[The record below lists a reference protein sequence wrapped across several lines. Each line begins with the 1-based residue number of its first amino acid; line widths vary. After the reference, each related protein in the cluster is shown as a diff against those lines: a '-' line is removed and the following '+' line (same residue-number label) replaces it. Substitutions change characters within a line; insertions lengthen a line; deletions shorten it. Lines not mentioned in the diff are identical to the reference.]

1 VTDAINGK
9 LSREEAIRQCKKAGF
24 TLVNSAHRRFEAI
37 DEFAPDE
44 AIQGT
49 WGFSLSTVGNGILF
63 YAWNMHP
70 GMQMTMTIPVF
81 PTRKKLKVGDVASTG
96 CTHPVDFQRSTIS
109 VTFFVAYDQIA
120 NCWYVVRNL
129 LLDTAQSQAAD
140 NHKIIYSCDLEEEA
154 RAIERR
160 LASLVETRILI

>member
-1 VTDAINGK
+1 MTDAINGK

-70 GMQMTMTIPVF
+70 GMQMAMTIPVF
-81 PTRKKLKVGDVASTG
+81 PTRKKLEVGDVASTG

-109 VTFFVAYDQIA
+109 VTFSVAYDQIA
-120 NCWYVVRNL
+120 DCWYVVRDL
-129 LLDTAQSQAAD
+129 LLDTAQSHTAD
-140 NHKIIYSCDLEEEA
+140 NHKIIYSCDSEEEA

-160 LASLVETRILI
+160 LASLIETRILV